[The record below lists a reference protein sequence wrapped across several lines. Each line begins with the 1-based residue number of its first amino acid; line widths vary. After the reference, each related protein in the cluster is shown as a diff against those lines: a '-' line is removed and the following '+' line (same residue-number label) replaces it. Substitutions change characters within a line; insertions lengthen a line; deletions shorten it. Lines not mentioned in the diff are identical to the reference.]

1 MMKKQEQIKIEE
13 KYSLSI
19 NEMGLLLGIGSHTLR
34 KYVENTSGC
43 KDCVITVGSTIRI
56 KKDKFIKYLDEN
68 QIVM

>member
-1 MMKKQEQIKIEE
+1 MNETLKIPMSQ

-34 KYVENTSGC
+34 KYIEKTKECN
-43 KDCVITVGSTIRI
+43 DCIITVGSTIRI
-56 KKDKFIKYLDEN
+56 KKEKFLRYLDEN